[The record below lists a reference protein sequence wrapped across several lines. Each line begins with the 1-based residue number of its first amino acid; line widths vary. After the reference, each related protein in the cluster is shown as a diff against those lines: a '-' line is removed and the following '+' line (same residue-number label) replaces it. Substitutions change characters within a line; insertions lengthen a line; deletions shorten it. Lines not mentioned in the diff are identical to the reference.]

1 MEWIVLLHEEFM
13 PEFLAF
19 SLGVQDA
26 ILAAAGALQAEGPT
40 LGRPLIDTL
49 KGSAF
54 SNMKEIR
61 IGAGGAWRVAFA
73 FDPGRNAILLVAG
86 NKAGANQTKF
96 YRDLIRIAD
105 ERFHSHLT

>member
-1 MEWIVLLHEEFM
+1 M
-13 PEFLAF
+13 PEFLSF

-26 ILAAAGALQAEGPT
+26 ILTAAGALQAEGPT

-54 SNMKEIR
+54 SNMKELR

-73 FDPGRNAILLVAG
+73 FDPVARRSCWSLAKRRAQIEPSFAAI
-86 NKAGANQTKF
+86 
-96 YRDLIRIAD
+96 
-105 ERFHSHLT
+105 